1 MRAASPTVPWPTSR
15 RIASM
20 ASRVSIS
27 SERFSPSTTCAFSL
41 PSRRWRRS
49 RRGSSAA
56 IDRRRRIVGCG
67 GTDDAHRDFVSW
79 TAALAVYGLRR
90 TSDGRDEPPA
100 EQDCL
105 RALSRHGQREIPP
118 IRLAGAAVGVL
129 LLHAIKIKAEIGEV
143 IKESRLIP

>member
-1 MRAASPTVPWPTSR
+1 MSNDETRQIRFSDGSLFTVPDAW
-15 RIASM
+15 
-20 ASRVSIS
+20 
-27 SERFSPSTTCAFSL
+27 FSPSTTCAFSL

-105 RALSRHGQREIPP
+105 RALSRHG
-118 IRLAGAAVGVL
+118 
-129 LLHAIKIKAEIGEV
+129 
-143 IKESRLIP
+143 